1 MQGQIT
7 EVIKDV
13 NPNNRKRDWYEK
25 YITALRMSWTN
36 LVDPIRVRENKK
48 IILSQQSM
56 KNIIDSFK
64 DKAFKEK
71 TDFKQLGIW
80 NRMLNIIVEEITKNP
95 PQVELNA
102 EDSQAISEKE
112 QDILLLRY
120 KHILENDVNSIGA
133 RVGDP
138 AEVVGK
144 DKFKGNIEEFS
155 RLGLDPNDQEDI
167 TFYEQG
173 GFQRLKYEIAGQ
185 ALINNIIK
193 ANRFDETTIRR
204 FVIDVLAVLVVCM
217 QAYVDAVTG
226 EIKYRYIFPEEAMGI
241 FGDAEDGSDDVC
253 KGYQRSSTVR
263 EWLGMVGN
271 DFDWDKDWA
280 KMLGAIN
287 YRNGF
292 KYTGFIRN
300 GITYDCFGNDRLS
313 FDAGLFG
320 VETSNVIDWTQ
331 AYNFRVYTGYI
342 EWNTMDAT
350 ATYLAR
356 HKDKEI
362 LAGQIDYNAVLSER
376 KKETTEYYKESFYQE
391 QMYKSY
397 FLATGF
403 SSQFIYGFSKVYYT
417 QLEGA
422 FDEIAKGTL
431 MYYRYEGK
439 SAAEISEPYIDICN
453 LTFYRMKWMVWHSKP
468 QKEQYFLPELLKLAK
483 GFQRLYPQ
491 QQNNAAPSIDTI
503 LEQIIQYKRENFV
516 DIRDFPEIDGK
527 PYPILQ
533 PTEGSKG
540 GIDNLAASMQS
551 ITEWGEAQ
559 IAVKIGLN
567 DMRLGQ
573 QQNDRQGYKQS
584 AMETQS
590 SLNSTGYIYRMIQ
603 YLKQHIAT
611 VTCNYAQDIVKFKDS
626 IPYKYLQ
633 RLLGENDF
641 ENLKL
646 LENFSQHR
654 YGIFINDYNANV
666 ERQRLMAAADRS
678 LDSGDGRGGITIGQW
693 GILMMQQDYKKGL
706 RLLEY
711 YKYKEA
717 KKLRAQQ
724 LQDMQMQQQNIMEQK
739 KAEAQIEQMKG
750 QLAITKE
757 QVSADGYKYAA
768 DMQYK
773 SKIDTKQLSV
783 SAETQKIQEK
793 TQAEKEI
800 AENKATIKL
809 QEALNP

>member
-7 EVIKDV
+7 EVLKDV
-13 NPNNRKRDWYEK
+13 NPNNRTTEWYAK
-25 YITALRMSWTN
+25 YITILRMSWVN

-56 KNIIDSFK
+56 DNIIKSFQDEEFIK
-64 DKAFKEK
+64 STKFN
-71 TDFKQLGIW
+71 QLGIW
-80 NRMLNIIVEEITKNP
+80 NRILNIIVEEITKNP
-95 PQVELNA
+95 PKVELKA
-102 EDSQAISEKE
+102 EDSQAISDKE
-112 QDILLLRY
+112 QDILLLRN
-120 KHILENDVNSIGA
+120 KHILENDLNSIGSK
-133 RVGDP
+133 VGDP

-144 DKFKGNIEEFS
+144 DKFKGNIEEFA
-155 RLGLDPNDQEDI
+155 RLGLDPNDPEDI
-167 TFYEQG
+167 SFYEQS
-173 GFQRLKYEIAGQ
+173 GFQRLRYEIAGQ
-185 ALINNIIK
+185 ALINNIMK
-193 ANRFDETTIRR
+193 ANRFDEATLRK
-204 FVIDVLAVLVVCM
+204 FVIDILAVLVVCM

-241 FGDAEDGSDDVC
+241 FGDSEDGSDDVC

-271 DFDWDKDWA
+271 DFNWDKDWPQL
-280 KMLGAIN
+280 LGSIN
-287 YRNGF
+287 YCNGF

-300 GITYDCFGNDRLS
+300 GVLFDCFGNDRLS
-313 FDAGLFG
+313 AKAGLFDA
-320 VETSNVIDWTQ
+320 TMSNVIDWTQ
-331 AYNFRVYTGYI
+331 AYNFKVYTGYI
-342 EWNTMDAT
+342 EWNAIEAT
-350 ATYLAR
+350 GTYLG
-356 HKDKEI
+356 KKESNT
-362 LAGQIDYNAVLSER
+362 LLPGQIDYNTVL
-376 KKETTEYYKESFYQE
+376 KTAKETKEYYKESFYQE

-397 FLATGF
+397 FLVTGF
-403 SSQFIYGFSKVYYT
+403 SSQFIYNFGKVYYT
-417 QLEGA
+417 QIEGA

-431 MYYRYEGK
+431 MYFRLEGK
-439 SAAEISEPYIDICN
+439 SAAEISEPYIDMCN
-453 LTFYRMKWMVWHSKP
+453 LTFYRLKWMIWHSKP

-491 QQNNAAPSIDTI
+491 QQNNTTPAFDTVI
-503 LEQIIQYKRENFV
+503 SQIIEYKRKHFV

-533 PTEGSKG
+533 PTEGAKG
-540 GIDNLAASMQS
+540 GVDNLAGAMQS

-559 IAVKIGLN
+559 IATKIGLN

-573 QQNDRQGYKQS
+573 QENDRQGYKQS

-603 YLKQHIAT
+603 YTKEPIA
-611 VTCNYAQDIVKFKDS
+611 VITCNYAKDIVKFKDS
-626 IPYKYLQ
+626 VPYKYLQ
-633 RLLGENDF
+633 KLLGEDDF

-646 LENFSQHR
+646 LGDFAQHR
-654 YGIFINDYNANV
+654 YGIFVNDYNANI
-666 ERQRLMAAADRS
+666 ERQRLMAAADRA

-693 GILMMQQDYKKGL
+693 GILMMQEDYKKGL
-706 RLLEY
+706 RLLEHF
-711 YKYKEA
+711 KYKEA
-717 KKLRAQQ
+717 KRLRAQQ
-724 LQDMQMQQQNIMEQK
+724 IQDMQMQQQNIMEQK
-739 KAEAQIEQMKG
+739 KADAQTEQMKG

-757 QVSADGYKYAA
+757 QVAADGYKYAA

-773 SKIDTKQLSV
+773 AKIDTKQLGV
-783 SAETQKIQEK
+783 SAETQKILEK